1 MNLHKLFS
9 LPHLHAKRTNGKET
23 LVDYLELHV
32 VMFDEY
38 FDFFKNKSWTRKEHK
53 K

>member
-1 MNLHKLFS
+1 MNLRKLLS
-9 LPHLHAKRTNGKET
+9 LPHLHAKHTKGKDT

-38 FDFFKNKSWTRKEHK
+38 LDFLKNKSWTK
-53 K
+53 